1 MAPEPGLAIRD
12 AGPGAMSGHG
22 TDSVSLTLPV
32 EGFENV
38 ARLVAAGLASRLAFG
53 FETVDDLQLALE
65 LVLRSLPGRGGF
77 VTVSFLVG
85 DGALSIE
92 LDPVDGLALDQPLR
106 ALDGAGIDLGS
117 SLGRLV
123 DAAELRDGDGVDGG
137 DVLLLTKRL
146 PASA

>member
-1 MAPEPGLAIRD
+1 MASEPGLATRD
-12 AGPGAMSGHG
+12 AGPGAMSDHG
-22 TDSVSLTLPV
+22 ADSVSLTIPV

-77 VTVSFLVG
+77 ATVSFVVD
-85 DGALSIE
+85 DGSLSIGV
-92 LDPVDGLALDQPLR
+92 DPVDGLALEQPLR

-117 SLGRLV
+117 SLERLV
-123 DAAELRDGDGVDGG
+123 DAVEIRDGEGTEGG
-137 DVLLLTKRL
+137 DLLLLRKRL
-146 PASA
+146 PAPV